1 MGVRLPEVESVED
14 LVNRTVNLT
23 PHAITLVLGKG
34 GVAQIPPSGKVFRLD
49 EKEVVVGELCG
60 IPVVEK
66 EYELPPLENFP
77 ELQNPDLIIL
87 VSQKVLE
94 ALQPLIDKGEI
105 KAFVISPDTGKRVV
119 RDTEGRIIG
128 TEGLVTRIPRL
139 EGESHEGKK
148 KKLR

>member
-1 MGVRLPEVESVED
+1 M
-14 LVNRTVNLT
+14 
-23 PHAITLVLGKG
+23 
-34 GVAQIPPSGKVFRLD
+34 D

-77 ELQNPDLIIL
+77 ELRDPSRIII

-105 KAFVISPDTGKRVV
+105 KAFVVSPDTGKRVV

-128 TEGLVTRIPRL
+128 TEGLVTRVPRL
-139 EGESHEGKK
+139 EVESHGGKK
-148 KKLR
+148 KRLR

>member
-1 MGVRLPEVESVED
+1 MGVRLPEVESIED

-23 PHAITLVLGKG
+23 PHAVTLVLQSG
-34 GVAQIPPSGKVFRLD
+34 GVAKIPPSGKVFRLD

-77 ELQNPDLIIL
+77 ELRDPSRIII

-105 KAFVISPDTGKRVV
+105 KAFVVSPDTGKRVV

-128 TEGLVTRIPRL
+128 TEGLVTRVPRL
-139 EGESHEGKK
+139 EVESHGGKK
-148 KKLR
+148 KRLR